1 MNFHL
6 SRIHKFLTAL
16 MLLCFFSLIL
26 SVYAQED
33 LEVDNATVEMRA
45 RFEALSKD
53 VSINLPPTLVLQEFI
68 KIIAIE
74 TNTVFLYEE
83 KNLRGQ
89 MSITAPPNLKVSA
102 KDALY
107 FFEKILQTQGLALVP
122 RANSNVV
129 EILPAAEARFLR
141 LNISKE
147 VPLDTDQEFVMRLI
161 SFKHADLKR
170 IQATLQPIFSKAG
183 AMLIYEP
190 LEMLMVLDN
199 AANVERIEE
208 IIEMLDVPAPEGV
221 GQEVTLFSPKHSD
234 IKELHKTVTD
244 LYANLQRSGKAI
256 TFKLVIEE
264 RMNALFIVANKP
276 VTEEL
281 ISFLE
286 KIDVPVEG
294 KQMTIQR
301 LRYLKPQEVIGLL
314 QTVFPK
320 TASVQLVPF
329 DPMNAVVIL
338 ASAIST
344 GSAVS
349 LIEQLDVE
357 RERGVEITIHPVS
370 FAEAGPL
377 GQLLASIFTDQIV
390 QGQDKGETAKSSPV
404 KIIPETR
411 LNALIIIA
419 DGFTTDRII
428 ELAERL
434 DIPQQAAGNVVYEL
448 VPLKFT
454 RADTMSGLLTNVFSE
469 IKVVEK
475 EGENKSQTTNSFKII
490 PEPRLNA
497 LIVITDQKKLS
508 QLKSLLGMLDV
519 FQEEDR
525 AQSNFRL
532 YSLKHAVA
540 KDMAPLLLELTGRIS
555 EIATQTEA
563 KNKETADD
571 QTSQAVE
578 KIGEISITSDEATN
592 SLLIFAPPETLPT
605 LEEIISRLDVPRLQV
620 YVEAMLMEITLTK
633 SLDLGVNW
641 RVAGEDDGRISTGGF
656 PGTSPFN
663 ATTATAA
670 GQNAAFGIVGGEI
683 EFGGQQ
689 YFSFGAFIRATQQD
703 QDVDILANPQI
714 MMLNNVSSSINVTTN
729 TPVSTRTV
737 TNNNGVT
744 TTETEF
750 KDIGIKLTI
759 KPQISGEDSIRLE
772 IQQESSNIVTSGAT
786 SAQTAITTFKREL
799 STTVVTRD
807 NEIVVLGGLINETRR
822 NSANSVPGFRDLPL
836 IGGLFASS
844 SDTTDK
850 TNLLL
855 FIRPKIIRTQDDL
868 RKVTR
873 GAKSRYES
881 SNTGDTAEQLM
892 KEMNLD

>member
-1 MNFHL
+1 
-6 SRIHKFLTAL
+6 
-16 MLLCFFSLIL
+16 
-26 SVYAQED
+26 
-33 LEVDNATVEMRA
+33 
-45 RFEALSKD
+45 
-53 VSINLPPTLVLQEFI
+53 
-68 KIIAIE
+68 
-74 TNTVFLYEE
+74 
-83 KNLRGQ
+83 
-89 MSITAPPNLKVSA
+89 
-102 KDALY
+102 
-107 FFEKILQTQGLALVP
+107 
-122 RANSNVV
+122 
-129 EILPAAEARFLR
+129 
-141 LNISKE
+141 
-147 VPLDTDQEFVMRLI
+147 
-161 SFKHADLKR
+161 
-170 IQATLQPIFSKAG
+170 
-183 AMLIYEP
+183 
-190 LEMLMVLDN
+190 
-199 AANVERIEE
+199 
-208 IIEMLDVPAPEGV
+208 
-221 GQEVTLFSPKHSD
+221 
-234 IKELHKTVTD
+234 
-244 LYANLQRSGKAI
+244 
-256 TFKLVIEE
+256 
-264 RMNALFIVANKP
+264 
-276 VTEEL
+276 
-281 ISFLE
+281 
-286 KIDVPVEG
+286 
-294 KQMTIQR
+294 
-301 LRYLKPQEVIGLL
+301 
-314 QTVFPK
+314 
-320 TASVQLVPF
+320 
-329 DPMNAVVIL
+329 
-338 ASAIST
+338 
-344 GSAVS
+344 
-349 LIEQLDVE
+349 
-357 RERGVEITIHPVS
+357 
-370 FAEAGPL
+370 
-377 GQLLASIFTDQIV
+377 
-390 QGQDKGETAKSSPV
+390 
-404 KIIPETR
+404 
-411 LNALIIIA
+411 
-419 DGFTTDRII
+419 
-428 ELAERL
+428 
-434 DIPQQAAGNVVYEL
+434 
-448 VPLKFT
+448 
-454 RADTMSGLLTNVFSE
+454 
-469 IKVVEK
+469 
-475 EGENKSQTTNSFKII
+475 
-490 PEPRLNA
+490 
-497 LIVITDQKKLS
+497 
-508 QLKSLLGMLDV
+508 MLDV

-532 YSLKHAVA
+532 YALKHAVA
-540 KDMAPLLLELTGRIS
+540 KDMAPLLLELTGRIR
-555 EIATQTEA
+555 EISNQAEA
-563 KNKETADD
+563 KNKETAEDKP
-571 QTSQAVE
+571 SQALGDS
-578 KIGEISITSDEATN
+578 GEISITSDEATN

-633 SLDLGVNW
+633 SLDLGINW

-881 SNTGDTAEQLM
+881 SNAGNTAEQLM

>member
-1 MNFHL
+1 M
-6 SRIHKFLTAL
+6 K
-16 MLLCFFSLIL
+16 L
-26 SVYAQED
+26 SVRPWLIYCLGLFLLASVFPFRVVAQENPVP
-33 LEVDNATVEMRA
+33 LDNATREMRA
-45 RFEALSKD
+45 RFEALSD
-53 VSINLPPTLVLQEFI
+53 EVSINLPPTLILQEFI

-122 RANSNVV
+122 RLDSNVV

-141 LNISKE
+141 LDISQDI
-147 VPLDTDQEFVMRLI
+147 PLDTDQEFVMRLI
-161 SFKHADLKR
+161 RIEYADIKR
-170 IQATLQPIFSKAG
+170 IQATLQPIFSKSG
-183 AMLIYEP
+183 AMLLYEP
-190 LEMLMVLDN
+190 LEMLIVLDN

-208 IIEMLDVPAPEGV
+208 IIALLDVPEPEGV
-221 GQEVTLFSPKHSD
+221 EQLVTRYTAQHSD

-256 TFKLVIEE
+256 TFKLVIED
-264 RMNALFIVANKP
+264 RLNSLFIVANEQ

-281 ISFLE
+281 TNFL
-286 KIDVPVEG
+286 KSIDVPVEG

-301 LRYLKPQEVIGLL
+301 LRFLKPQEVIGLL

-329 DPMNAVVIL
+329 DPLNAVVVI
-338 ASAIST
+338 AN
-344 GSAVS
+344 AVS
-349 LIEQLDVE
+349 TASILSLTQQLDVE
-357 RERGVEITIHPVS
+357 RERGVEITIQPVRY
-370 FAEAGPL
+370 ADAGPL
-377 GQLLASIFTDQIV
+377 GQLLATIFTDQIV

-411 LNALIIIA
+411 LNALIILA
-419 DGFTTDRII
+419 DRVVTERILQ
-428 ELAERL
+428 LAEKL
-434 DIPQQAAGNVVYEL
+434 DIPQQIAGETVYEL
-448 VPLKFT
+448 VPLRYTKAET
-454 RADTMSGLLTNVFSE
+454 IGALLTQVFSE
-469 IKVVEK
+469 MKITAEK
-475 EGENKSQTTNSFKII
+475 EGEKKQEIQTLKII

-497 LIVITDQKKLS
+497 LIVIADQKRLNR
-508 QLKSLLGMLDV
+508 LKTLLEELDV

-525 AQSNFRL
+525 VQSNFRL
-532 YSLKHAVA
+532 YVLKHAVA
-540 KDMAPLLLELTGRIS
+540 KDMAPLLLELTGRIR
-555 EIATQTEA
+555 EIAAQSEA
-563 KNKETADD
+563 KNKETAEDKPAA
-571 QTSQAVE
+571 TTPAT
-578 KIGEISITSDEATN
+578 GEISITADEATN

-605 LEEIISRLDVPRLQV
+605 LEDIIARLDVPRLQV
-620 YVEAMLMEITLTK
+620 YVEAMLMEVTLTK

-641 RVAGEDDGRISTGGF
+641 RFAGEDNNRVITGGF
-656 PGTSPFN
+656 PSSTPFN
-663 ATTATAA
+663 LTTATDAS
-670 GQNAAFGIVGGEI
+670 QNSAFGIIGGGI
-683 EFGGQQ
+683 DFGGQT

-703 QDVDILANPQI
+703 QDVNILANPQI

-729 TPVSTRTV
+729 TPVSTKTV
-737 TNNNGVT
+737 TNTNGVT
-744 TTETEF
+744 TSETEF

-759 KPQISGEDSIRLE
+759 RPQISGEDSIRLE
-772 IQQESSNIVTSGAT
+772 IQQESSNIVTSAAT
-786 SAQTAITTFKREL
+786 ASETAITTFKREL
-799 STTVVTRD
+799 NTTVVTRD

-836 IGGLFASS
+836 IGGLFSNS

-868 RKVTR
+868 RSITR
-873 GAKSRYES
+873 GARARYES
-881 SNTGDTAEQLM
+881 SNSGSTTEKLLEEM
-892 KEMNLD
+892 KTE